1 MLLAMVLWYYLAIH
15 GSMDGLDWIWYYHAT
30 SKIGCGTNLKLMKLE
45 IISSLKLIL
54 LAILLSCNL
63 FTCKT

>member
-1 MLLAMVLWYYLAIH
+1 MMLAMVLWYHFAIN

-30 SKIGCGTNLKLMKLE
+30 SKIGCGTILKLMKLE

-54 LAILLSCNL
+54 LTILLSCNF